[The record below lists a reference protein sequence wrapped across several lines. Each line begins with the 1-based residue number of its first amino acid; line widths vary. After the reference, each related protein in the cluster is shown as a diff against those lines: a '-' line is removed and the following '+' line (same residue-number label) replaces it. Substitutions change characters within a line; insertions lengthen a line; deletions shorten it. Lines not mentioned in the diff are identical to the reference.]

1 MHYNLIDANESE
13 HRQHAQRLRTVR
25 SLVVLWL
32 LVVALSIALV
42 PLMLA
47 AGWVR
52 SDRVRL
58 EADLDSMQLILSD
71 VTLPTTELLQLR
83 EEMTQTEALIA
94 AIQAVAVPVSVDW
107 PQVVNALN
115 EYNRVGL
122 MLTSIQ
128 QQGRQVRITGSAPTN
143 DAVVRYQQSLMD
155 SGAFREVIIASLTL
169 VLPSVPAAT
178 GETGGSAPPVVV
190 SSSVEFVIDVV
201 AADLVME
208 VSAP

>member
-1 MHYNLIDANESE
+1 MQYNLIDANESE
-13 HRQHAQRLRTVR
+13 RRQHAQRLRAVR

-32 LVVALSIALV
+32 LVMALSIALV
-42 PLMLA
+42 PLMLV

-58 EADLDSMQLILSD
+58 ETDLDSMQMIISD
-71 VTLPTTELLQLR
+71 ATLPSPELLQLR
-83 EEMTQTEALIA
+83 EEMTRTEALVT

-107 PQVVNALN
+107 PRVVNALN

-122 MLTSIQ
+122 TLTSIQ
-128 QQGRQVRITGSAPTN
+128 QQGPQVRIIGSAPTN
-143 DAVVRYQQSLMD
+143 DAVVRYQQSLLD

-169 VLPSVPAAT
+169 VLPSAPAAT
-178 GETGGSAPPVVV
+178 DGTGGSAPPVVV

-201 AADLVME
+201 VADLVME